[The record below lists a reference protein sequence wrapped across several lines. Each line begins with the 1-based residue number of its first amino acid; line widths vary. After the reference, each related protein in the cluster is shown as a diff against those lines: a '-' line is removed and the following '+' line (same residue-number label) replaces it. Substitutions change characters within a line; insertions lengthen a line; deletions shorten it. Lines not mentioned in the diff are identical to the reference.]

1 VSPLRIGVSPYAAD
15 RKGFRAVADAAVGAG
30 IDTLWL
36 GDGLLVVD
44 EFPMWCGG
52 LEPFVEL
59 AYLAGRY
66 DGVRVAL
73 GAAVLP
79 LRDVMWLVKQ
89 SNTLDQ
95 LTEGRFILVVAPGRW
110 ERESHFRGLDHDGRG
125 RRFEELVLALRS
137 GIAGEP
143 FDGPTVRLSGE
154 GRLSPKPF
162 TAGGPPLWYAGGRA
176 TFERALRDGVPFQA
190 RRATPDELAATAAE
204 WFDRGGT
211 ELAVRVPFEVE
222 PEPATGD
229 AAFNRVAGPASYLA
243 DQLACYQQL
252 GVSDISILP
261 GQDETTS
268 LRTIEAL
275 AEVALTAGALR

>member
-1 VSPLRIGVSPYAAD
+1 MSPLRIGVSPYATD
-15 RKGFRAVADAAVGAG
+15 RKGFRAVADAAVAAG

-79 LRDVMWLVKQ
+79 LRDVMWLAKQ
-89 SNTLDQ
+89 STTLDQ
-95 LTEGRFILVVAPGRW
+95 LTEGRFVLAVAPGRW
-110 ERESHFRGLDHDGRG
+110 ERESAFRGLDHQGRG
-125 RRFEELVLALRS
+125 RRFEELVSALRAAF
-137 GIAGEP
+137 AGSP
-143 FDGPTVRLSGE
+143 FEGASVRLPQD
-154 GRLSPKPF
+154 GRLSPEPF
-162 TAGGPPLWYAGGRA
+162 TPGGPPLWYAGGRA

-211 ELAVRVPFEVE
+211 DLAVRVPFEVE
-222 PEPATGD
+222 SEPATGD
-229 AAFNRVAGPASYLA
+229 AAFNRVAGPPSYLA
-243 DQLACYQQL
+243 DQLARYQEL
-252 GVSDISILP
+252 GVADISILP
-261 GQDETTS
+261 GQDEATS

-275 AEVALTAGALR
+275 ALTVGALT

>member
-1 VSPLRIGVSPYAAD
+1 VSPLRIGISPYATD
-15 RKGFRAVADAAVGAG
+15 RKSFRAVADAAVAAG

-79 LRDVMWLVKQ
+79 LRDVMWLAKQ
-89 SNTLDQ
+89 SATLDQ
-95 LTEGRFILVVAPGRW
+95 LTEGRFVLAVAPGRW
-110 ERESHFRGLDHDGRG
+110 ERESAFRGLDHRGRG
-125 RRFEELVLALRS
+125 RRFEDLVSALRAAF
-137 GIAGEP
+137 AGES
-143 FDGPTVRLSGE
+143 FDSATIKLPGE
-154 GRLSPKPF
+154 GRLSPSPF
-162 TAGGPPLWYAGGRA
+162 TEGGPPLWYAGGRA

-211 ELAVRVPFEVE
+211 DLAVRVPFEVE
-222 PEPATGD
+222 SEPATGD
-229 AAFNRVAGPASYLA
+229 AAFNRVAGPPSYLA
-243 DQLACYQQL
+243 DQLARYQEL
-252 GVSDISILP
+252 GVADISILP
-261 GQDETTS
+261 GQDELTS

-275 AEVALTAGALR
+275 ALTTGVLT